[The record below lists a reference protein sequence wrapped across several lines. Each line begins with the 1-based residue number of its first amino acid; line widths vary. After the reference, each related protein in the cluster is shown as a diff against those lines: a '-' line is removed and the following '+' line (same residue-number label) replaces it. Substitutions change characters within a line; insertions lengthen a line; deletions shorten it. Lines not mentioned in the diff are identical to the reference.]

1 LREWLRRQTG
11 RPAPASLVERLGE
24 ELSGNGEASW
34 PMHGATLHRRR
45 GRLVCALASAATD
58 CKVTEREKLLQL
70 RRAGTYRLPGWGG
83 ALRVTRVKDGGVPLA
98 WLAQLELRERSGGE
112 QFQSGLGRPPRSL
125 KKQFQAANLA
135 AWERGGPLV
144 FSGGQLVFVPGLG
157 LDTRVIGLPGQ
168 AQVTLSWEPLP
179 PV

>member
-1 LREWLRRQTG
+1 MLIWG
-11 RPAPASLVERLGE
+11 FAWAPAGFALGA
-24 ELSGNGEASW
+24 L
-34 PMHGATLHRRR
+34 GAAGLPLGLAPTH
-45 GRLVCALASAATD
+45 ALALGFAAS
-58 CKVTEREKLLQL
+58 LLV
-70 RRAGTYRLPGWGG
+70 AM
-83 ALRVTRVKDGGVPLA
+83 VTRVSHGHSGRPLAMVPLA

-112 QFQSGLGRPPRSL
+112 QFQAGLGRPPRSL

-168 AQVTLSWEPLP
+168 AQVMLSWVPLP
-179 PV
+179 LR